1 MEAIQ
6 TRQPTA
12 AEALLKLALREDVRT
27 HAKAVAGGWEVKPEV
42 RVMDAAKLAEWE
54 ARMY

>member
-6 TRQPTA
+6 TKQPSA
-12 AEALLKLALREDVRT
+12 AEVLLKLALREDVRT
-27 HAKAVAGGWEVKPEV
+27 HAKAVAVGWEVKLEARPQ
-42 RVMDAAKLAEWE
+42 DAARLAEWE